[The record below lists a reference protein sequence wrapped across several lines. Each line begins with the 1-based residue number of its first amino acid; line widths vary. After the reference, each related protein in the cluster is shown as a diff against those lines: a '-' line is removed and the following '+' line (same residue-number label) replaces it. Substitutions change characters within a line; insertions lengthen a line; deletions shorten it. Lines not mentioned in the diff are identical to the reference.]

1 MTLPHNKNAREQS
14 SGIFTCDKKCETASS
29 LAITKPRGNKE
40 TETETSGEKEQASL
54 SSCGA
59 VSMEMKENTT
69 AAKSKDVWKRVD
81 DEHPLLETA
90 STSGSAFS
98 TSTAAQSRPSIDAAL
113 LLQSAARSVLDSDGV
128 TSPSNA
134 SDTSSRQGSPAT
146 PAALSS
152 LQKERL
158 PAMPDEQDRKR
169 FIGCLAAVLASS
181 YDFDVLDKYNDG
193 KEDAFEAESLAFY
206 EEDEDAPV
214 LRNRQQPQTIE
225 GTVSG
230 GLQSADSF
238 GDYSTTSATSS
249 NTNGG
254 RRRLDRVHLSKKLHR
269 KRRYDVLSRLL
280 LSSAEYLLLEKHHA
294 KAFLPMLARLLAPQP
309 KNSSQS
315 LTSPSKKKARD
326 ENSFIS
332 QSTDPNVL
340 AAIGDVAIDD
350 FESRESDI
358 VNRLIDEIDHLRPFL
373 ESMTPGGGF
382 RCLALVLLQ
391 HLMQSQEGYDA
402 RVRQALK
409 TLGVIILYRDMSLD
423 YTSDITSDVQSQST
437 DLLTLATRRFE
448 CLEHC
453 IAAALL
459 EISKQQQ
466 KMAGRKSAKAR
477 NGAGDSRGY
486 SREQIVRGIKVG
498 AMGMAAA
505 GLFAVTGGLAA
516 PGIAAGV
523 AAIPGLAASAA
534 AATTVLTST
543 AAVTAIFGVGG
554 GTLVAYKMNRRTM
567 GLTEF
572 EFRKE
577 TGQKTE
583 KSQEKD
589 TPVEAEL
596 FTTICISG
604 WLRDE
609 CDFQRPWGVSPA
621 NPWIKDRQELLERFY
636 TIYRPDHVIKSKK
649 ILTSWEGEEEEL
661 WRLLRQK
668 YGRDPDHLFPLSGGP
683 REDGALTLDQTEVV
697 NQLFVELGYIV
708 TDKKKLP
715 SNKIHF
721 GWGRRNAGPVES
733 TDKRESK
740 EVVYSSMDSLHGPHF
755 NAAGS
760 ATGISSV
767 SSSGFDAGVG
777 SSSNNLEDSED
788 PAEQIPKHVAT
799 VWDYRSHYGG
809 ELYTVRWESEL
820 LEDLCESVK
829 DLAYDIVHRGTH
841 QLLKHTALS
850 ALLSAIAWPAVLVN
864 AANMIDGTW
873 TLAVERAD
881 EAGKELARSLLFSRA
896 GHRPVTLV
904 GFSFGARAIYSC
916 LKEMAKY
923 QEKWNKYQEQ
933 KSVKGRYSK
942 RTDGDENDSLEYIR
956 DPASIIE
963 DVVIMGL
970 PNHLSIASWK
980 ACRQV
985 VSGRLVNCFSQKDLI
1000 LSLMFQFKR
1009 LGLKPVCGTLPVSV
1023 PGVENFDVSDL
1034 VTGHQDY
1041 CTATGEILKR
1051 VRLGE
1056 PFRSKPTRVFDP
1068 ELSSNDGEHNKF
1080 DL

>member
-1 MTLPHNKNAREQS
+1 
-14 SGIFTCDKKCETASS
+14 
-29 LAITKPRGNKE
+29 
-40 TETETSGEKEQASL
+40 
-54 SSCGA
+54 
-59 VSMEMKENTT
+59 MKEDPA
-69 AAKSKDVWKRVD
+69 AAKSKNNWKRVD
-81 DEHPLLETA
+81 EGHPLLETA
-90 STSGSAFS
+90 STSGSTYSA
-98 TSTAAQSRPSIDAAL
+98 STAAHSRPSIDTAF

-134 SDTSSRQGSPAT
+134 SDTSSRQGTPVT
-146 PAALSS
+146 PAGLSS
-152 LQKERL
+152 LQRERL

-181 YDFDVLDKYNDG
+181 YDFDVVEKLQNDT
-193 KEDAFEAESLAFY
+193 EDAIEAESLAFFEE
-206 EEDEDAPV
+206 EEDALALRQGAPSMEA
-214 LRNRQQPQTIE
+214 TF
-225 GTVSG
+225 SG
-230 GLQSADSF
+230 DLQSKDSF
-238 GDYSTTSATSS
+238 GDYSTTSFSS
-249 NTNGG
+249 SAG
-254 RRRLDRVHLSKKLHR
+254 RRRRVQVHLSKKQHR

-280 LSSAEYLLLEKHHA
+280 LSSSEYLLLEKHQA
-294 KAFLPMLARLLAPQP
+294 KAFLPMLASILAPQP
-309 KNSSQS
+309 KTPSETLLQ
-315 LTSPSKKKARD
+315 PSKKKVNEGTSA
-326 ENSFIS
+326 IS

-340 AAIGDVAIDD
+340 AVISDVAIDD
-350 FESRESDI
+350 FESRECDI
-358 VNRLIDEIDHLRPFL
+358 MNRLIDDIDHLRPFL

-382 RCLALVLLQ
+382 RCVALVMLQ
-391 HLMQSQEGYDA
+391 HLMHNEDGYDA

-409 TLGVIILYRDMSLD
+409 TLGVIILYRDISLD
-423 YTSDITSDVQSQST
+423 YTSDIASDVQSQST

-459 EISKQQQ
+459 EISKEQQ
-466 KMAGRKSAKAR
+466 KMAERTGGKTR
-477 NGAGDSRGY
+477 NGAGDTRGY

-498 AMGMAAA
+498 AMGVAAA

-577 TGQKTE
+577 TEQKKE
-583 KSQEKD
+583 KSRKD
-589 TPVEAEL
+589 GAVEAEL

-636 TIYRPDHVIKSKK
+636 TIYRPDHVLKSKK
-649 ILTSWEGEEEEL
+649 ILRSWEGEEEEL
-661 WRLLRQK
+661 WDLLRQK
-668 YGRDPDHLFPLSGGP
+668 YGRDPDHLYPLLGGP
-683 REDGALTLDQTEVV
+683 REDGALTLDQTEVIDR
-697 NQLFVELGYIV
+697 LFVELGYFV
-708 TDKKKLP
+708 KDKSKPSP
-715 SNKIHF
+715 SNRIHF
-721 GWGRRNAGPVES
+721 GLGRRNAKPRVS
-733 TDKRESK
+733 SVSHPSK
-740 EVVYSSMDSLHGPHF
+740 EAAYSSMDSLHGP
-755 NAAGS
+755 NPNGPGSAAGV
-760 ATGISSV
+760 SSIT
-767 SSSGFDAGVG
+767 SSGFEPGVG
-777 SSSNNLEDSED
+777 STAIGQED
-788 PAEQIPKHVAT
+788 PSDDPKEQIPKHVAT
-799 VWDYRSHYGG
+799 VWDYHCHYGG

-820 LEDLCESVK
+820 LQDLCESVK
-829 DLAYDIVHRGTH
+829 DLAYEMVHRGTH

-904 GFSFGARAIYSC
+904 GFSFGARTIYSC
-916 LKEMAKY
+916 LKEMAKW

-933 KSVKGRYSK
+933 KKAKGRASK
-942 RTDGDENDSLEYIR
+942 RTNRSDGDEHDSLDYMRE
-956 DPASIIE
+956 PASIVE

-1034 VTGHQDY
+1034 VMGHQDY

-1068 ELSSNDGEHNKF
+1068 EIASNDGENMQDKF